1 MMRITVEQVSDHRTT
16 LRLEGSL
23 GAEWADLLERECSG
37 HLHAGVSLTLDLAG
51 VDFVD
56 RLGVETLRRLRR
68 DGVEIRCRYGAVA
81 SVLEAEGVRII
92 SYTAANGED
101 DDSRVEVPSDDA
113 IDGDSSKKG
122 GATAE

>member
-1 MMRITVEQVSDHRTT
+1 MPGRLEKRNHEGQRDDADHSRTSIDGRTT

-23 GAEWADLLERECSG
+23 GTEWADLLERECSG

-68 DGVEIRCRYGAVA
+68 DGVEIRCRCGAVA
-81 SVLEAEGVRII
+81 SVLEAEGVRI
-92 SYTAANGED
+92 TCDE
-101 DDSRVEVPSDDA
+101 A
-113 IDGDSSKKG
+113 IDGDSSGKG

>member
-1 MMRITVEQVSDHRTT
+1 MMRITVEQVSDDRTT
-16 LRLEGSL
+16 LRVEGSV

-68 DGVEIRCRYGAVA
+68 NGVEIRCRCGAVA
-81 SVLEAEGVRII
+81 SVLGAEGVRI
-92 SYTAANGED
+92 TLM
-101 DDSRVEVPSDDA
+101 P
-113 IDGDSSKKG
+113 G
-122 GATAE
+122 GGRRGC